1 MRFLV
6 GRGDKEIVILNTRKV
21 SSEPKFY
28 KLDDIKYE
36 RIMTVRLRSESDE
49 QYECHIACKS
59 TAMKQIVVFDI
70 VEEEKSKQPDE
81 KYQQATS
88 KRKPGKDK
96 NNEKVGKDKTLKSL
110 KVMNFM
116 NAQDPDM
123 QVKISY
129 NLNSVVLVNGEENF
143 ILEQRKEGD
152 REYQV
157 QIKLTALGLKEKMVR
172 FILSDEIHR
181 NSFYFIVC
189 N

>member
-1 MRFLV
+1 
-6 GRGDKEIVILNTRKV
+6 
-21 SSEPKFY
+21 
-28 KLDDIKYE
+28 
-36 RIMTVRLRSESDE
+36 
-49 QYECHIACKS
+49 
-59 TAMKQIVVFDI
+59 
-70 VEEEKSKQPDE
+70 
-81 KYQQATS
+81 
-88 KRKPGKDK
+88 
-96 NNEKVGKDKTLKSL
+96 
-110 KVMNFM
+110 M

-143 ILEQRKEGD
+143 ILERRKEGD

-157 QIKLTALGLKEKMVR
+157 QIKLTALKDKMVR